1 MPSKTLFLDTLSRHF
16 CGNYIPFVR
25 KFRLKHFRQMVL
37 LFLFGTENRN
47 RIELYHLQ
55 NPVNFFAFSTWS
67 LALVIGTNGTE
78 NYGRFGKNGKTE
90 KYLQRYYFFSG
101 KFPSDESLHS
111 KFLGISGFS
120 IQIVS
125 AHYLTD
131 LLMSENISEIYKWK
145 LRPRRTSKK
154 QQ

>member
-1 MPSKTLFLDTLSRHF
+1 
-16 CGNYIPFVR
+16 
-25 KFRLKHFRQMVL
+25 MVL

-90 KYLQRYYFFSG
+90 KYLQRYYFFLENFHRMNRYIRNFSE
-101 KFPSDESLHS
+101 F
-111 KFLGISGFS
+111 SGF
-120 IQIVS
+120 
-125 AHYLTD
+125 L
-131 LLMSENISEIYKWK
+131 YK
-145 LRPRRTSKK
+145 L
-154 QQ
+154 